1 MREQATKQSWF
12 FNHPGM
18 IDEDGVCNQIP
29 QLTDDVSSSH
39 TEEMRNQSFGDN
51 ELRETQLVNTIRR
64 LERFCVEVTSNKLL
78 WSPEVLNF
86 FQIPFAQV
94 QKFED
99 ERDQCQLL
107 MQRKLEGIKRASTE
121 ERYGSYANLEDFI
134 KSGAKES
141 AAGGTGASD
150 ELEDLEQ
157 QRNLLEAGTQNM
169 QVN

>member
-1 MREQATKQSWF
+1 VREQAVKQSWF

-29 QLTDDVSSSH
+29 QLTDDTSSSH

-86 FQIPFAQV
+86 F
-94 QKFED
+94 
-99 ERDQCQLL
+99 
-107 MQRKLEGIKRASTE
+107 
-121 ERYGSYANLEDFI
+121 
-134 KSGAKES
+134 
-141 AAGGTGASD
+141 
-150 ELEDLEQ
+150 
-157 QRNLLEAGTQNM
+157 
-169 QVN
+169 